1 MTLLT
6 LGLSHHRAPIAV
18 RTRVAFADADQ
29 PAALERLR
37 ALPGVAEAALL
48 STCNRTELL
57 AVTEADDEQRLLDW
71 WRRERQITESDLS
84 EHLYVHRDFGSV
96 LHSLRVASGLDSMVV
111 GEPQILGQM
120 KQAFAQAQSVGSLG
134 PILSRLFQ
142 HSFAVAKRVRSSTEV
157 GAHPVTL
164 AYAAVQRARHIFA
177 DFRNATALLIGAGE
191 IGALMAKHLQQQG
204 IGRLVVANRD
214 LQKAER
220 LAREVRGYAI
230 GLDDLPSYLADA
242 DLIISSTGARSHV
255 LEKHV
260 MERALLRRRR
270 KPVFMLDLAVPRDLD
285 PKIAELEDI
294 FLYTVDD
301 LREVIAQNLRSR
313 SAAARQAEA
322 LVEAQARE
330 FSQWM
335 DARDAAP
342 TIRAL
347 RDKAR
352 AQRDEVLDKAR
363 RRLAAGATP
372 EDVITYVADM
382 LTNKL
387 LHAPSAKLRAAD
399 AVEQALLLN
408 SVQKLFD
415 LPEERE
421 G

>member
-6 LGLSHHRAPIAV
+6 LGLSHHRAPIEM
-18 RTRVAFADADQ
+18 RTRVAFADAEQ

-37 ALPGVAEAALL
+37 ALPGVNEAALL

-57 AVTEADDEQRLLDW
+57 AVTEADDAPRLLDW
-71 WRRERQITESDLS
+71 WSRERQVAAAELS
-84 EHLYVHRDFGSV
+84 EHLYVHRDLGSV
-96 LHSLRVASGLDSMVV
+96 LHSLRVASGLDSMVL

-120 KQAFAQAQSVGSLG
+120 KQAFAQAQTARSLG
-134 PILSRLFQ
+134 PILGRLFQ

-164 AYAAVQRARHIFA
+164 AYAAVQRARHIFS

-191 IGALMAKHLQQQG
+191 VGALMAKHLQQQG
-204 IGRLVVANRD
+204 IGRLVLANRS

-230 GLDDLPSYLADA
+230 GFDDLPSYLADA
-242 DLIISSTGARSHV
+242 DLIISSTGARGHV

-260 MERALLRRRR
+260 MQRAIARRRR

-313 SAAARQAEA
+313 STAARQAEA
-322 LVEAQARE
+322 LVEAQAHE

-342 TIRAL
+342 TLRAL

-352 AQRDEVLDKAR
+352 SQRDEVLEKAR
-363 RRLAAGATP
+363 RRLAAGASP
-372 EDVITYVADM
+372 EEVMTYVADT
-382 LTNKL
+382 LSNKL
-387 LHAPSAKLRAAD
+387 LHAPSARLRAAG
-399 AVEQALLLN
+399 AVEQALLLS

-415 LPEERE
+415 LPEEER
-421 G
+421 

>member
-6 LGLSHHRAPIAV
+6 LGLSHHHAPIAV

-29 PAALERLR
+29 PAALARLR
-37 ALPGVAEAALL
+37 ALPGISEAALL

-57 AVTEADDEQRLLDW
+57 AVTEVEDERRLLDW
-71 WRRERQITESDLS
+71 WRRERQITEAELA
-84 EHLYVHRDFGSV
+84 EHAYVHRDFGSV
-96 LHSLRVASGLDSMVV
+96 LHSLRVASGLDSMVI

-120 KQAFAQAQSVGSLG
+120 KQAFAQAQGVHSLG

-142 HSFAVAKRVRSSTEV
+142 HSFAVAKQVRSSTEV

-191 IGALMAKHLQQQG
+191 VGALMAKHLQQQG
-204 IGRLVVANRD
+204 IGRLVVANRN
-214 LQKAER
+214 LQKAEN

-230 GLDDLPSYLADA
+230 SFDDLPTYLSDA
-242 DLIISSTGARSHV
+242 DLIISSTGARGHV

-260 MERALLRRRR
+260 MERAIARRRR

-313 SAAARQAEA
+313 STAARQAEA
-322 LVEAQARE
+322 LVEEQARE

-335 DARDAAP
+335 DARDATP
-342 TIRAL
+342 TLRAL

-363 RRLAAGATP
+363 RRLAAGASP
-372 EDVITYVADM
+372 EEVMVYVADT
-382 LTNKL
+382 LSNKL
-387 LHAPSAKLRAAD
+387 LHAPSAKLRSAT
-399 AVEQALLLN
+399 AVEQALLIN
-408 SVQKLFD
+408 SVHKLFD
-415 LPEERE
+415 LPEDEA
-421 G
+421 

>member
-6 LGLSHHRAPIAV
+6 LGLSHHHAPIAL
-18 RTRVAFADADQ
+18 RSRVAFADVDQ

-57 AVTEADDEQRLLDW
+57 AVTEAEDEPRLLNW
-71 WRRERQITESDLS
+71 WSRERQVGETELG

-120 KQAFAQAQSVGSLG
+120 KQAFAQAQTAHSLG

-177 DFRNATALLIGAGE
+177 DFRNATALLIGAGDVST
-191 IGALMAKHLQQQG
+191 LMAKHLQQQG
-204 IGRLVVANRD
+204 IGRLVVANRN

-230 GLDDLPSYLADA
+230 SFDDLASHLADA
-242 DLIISSTGARSHV
+242 DLVISSTGARGHV

-260 MERALLRRRR
+260 MERAIARRRR

-285 PKIAELEDI
+285 PKLAELEDI

-301 LREVIAQNLRSR
+301 LREVIAQNQRSR

-322 LVEAQARE
+322 LVEEQARE

-342 TIRAL
+342 TLRAL
-347 RDKAR
+347 REKGR
-352 AQRDEVLDKAR
+352 SLRDEVLDKAR

-372 EDVITYVADM
+372 EDVMAYVADT
-382 LTNKL
+382 LSNKL
-387 LHAPSAKLRAAD
+387 LHAPSARLRAAG

-415 LPEERE
+415 LPEDEA
-421 G
+421 